1 VLSAAFALGA
11 SLAWGFGDFLGGL
24 KARVLG
30 ALSVMALSQPFGLV
44 ALGVA
49 VAIRGTGPPGWDI
62 AWACLSAVL
71 GTIGLFAFYRGM
83 AAGAMSVV
91 VPIASLA
98 AAFPVV
104 WGIASGDN
112 VSTVQE
118 IGFVAAI
125 GGSALAS
132 VERHE
137 RRTRLAAGVGWA
149 ALAMLAFGGYYVP
162 MHAASAQD
170 WLWPSFLFRCTSVTL
185 VWSIVLLRRR
195 GVPHGFKPH
204 LPALIAIGFLDT
216 GGNVLFAAASMK
228 GLLSVVSVLAS
239 LYPVVTV
246 LLARIALRERVQLAQ
261 DVGIVATLAGV
272 VLISAG

>member
-1 VLSAAFALGA
+1 MLSAAFALGA

-24 KARVLG
+24 KSRVMP
-30 ALSVMALSQPFGLV
+30 ALAVIAVSQPFGLV
-44 ALGVA
+44 VLAVA
-49 VAIRGTGPPGWDI
+49 VAVRGTAPPSSDVW
-62 AWACLSAVL
+62 WACLSACL
-71 GTIGLFAFYRGM
+71 GTLGLFAFYRGM

-98 AAFPVV
+98 AAFPVI
-104 WGIASGDN
+104 WGLASGDN
-112 VSTVQE
+112 VSGVQE
-118 IGFVAAI
+118 LGFVAAM

-137 RRTRLAAGVGWA
+137 QRTRLAAGVGWA
-149 ALAMLAFGGYYVP
+149 VLAMVAFGGYYVP
-162 MHAASAQD
+162 MHTASAQD

-185 VWSIVLLRRR
+185 VWSIVLLRRT
-195 GVPHGFKPH
+195 VPHGFRPH
-204 LPALIAIGFLDT
+204 LAVLAAVGLLDT
-216 GGNVLFAAASMK
+216 GGNVLFAAASVH

-246 LLARIALRERVQLAQ
+246 MLARIALRERVQLTQ

-272 VLISAG
+272 VLISTG

>member
-1 VLSAAFALGA
+1 MQSGAFALGA
-11 SLAWGFGDFLGGL
+11 SLAWGVGDFLGGL
-24 KARVLG
+24 KSRLMP
-30 ALSVMALSQPFGLV
+30 ALSVIALSQPFGLV
-44 ALGVA
+44 ALAVA
-49 VAIRGTGPPGWDI
+49 VVVRGTAPPSGDVW
-62 AWACLSAVL
+62 WACLSAVL
-71 GTIGLFAFYRGM
+71 GTSGLIAFYRGM

-104 WGIASGDN
+104 WGLASGDN

-118 IGFVAAI
+118 LGFVAAI

-137 RRTRLAAGVGWA
+137 RRTRFAAGVGWA
-149 ALAMLAFGGYYVP
+149 VLAMVAFGGYYIP
-162 MHAASAQD
+162 MHAASQQD

-185 VWSIVLLRRR
+185 VWSIVLARRATPR
-195 GVPHGFKPH
+195 GFRPH
-204 LPALIAIGFLDT
+204 LPALAAIGLLDT
-216 GGNVLFAAASMK
+216 GGNVLFAAASMS

-239 LYPVVTV
+239 LYPVITV
-246 LLARIALRERVQLAQ
+246 LLARITLGERVQLSQ

-272 VLISAG
+272 VMISAG